1 MELEL
6 WMWGAFGVFVVAM
19 LVVDLVAFGGRGEE
33 ISVRR
38 AVGWSIGWTAL
49 GLAFGG
55 LLWWWQGRA
64 PAEEYLAG
72 FLIEKSLSVDN
83 LFVFAL
89 IFGYFAVPAAYQ
101 RRVIFWGIVGAI
113 VLRALFILAGAA
125 LLDAF
130 HYAIYVFGAFLVLTG
145 IRMARHSTVEI
156 HPERN
161 PVLKLLGRVLPMTAG
176 YHGDRLTVRE
186 NGRRLATPMMAA
198 LVLVATFDVVF
209 AVDSIPAIFAITRD
223 TFIVYA
229 ANAFSLLGLAALY
242 FVLAG
247 MMGRFRYLN
256 VGLAAVLIFVGLKM
270 ALSDVYKVPAFVSL
284 AVIGVLLAAA
294 VGASILRPAPASD
307 VAADELPAQLLHEG
321 RHGTYAAAQI
331 GGHMKAVVGQRDH
344 RVAVRPFSDPTC
356 DAGPYRW
363 TLDRQTIRPSTRRS
377 SNQCERSRS
386 SWQPRSL
393 PWPPSSPRPS
403 RLARLPARPTSSRPP

>member
-19 LVVDLVAFGGRGEE
+19 LVVDLVAFGGRGHE

-38 AVGWSIGWTAL
+38 AVGWSIGWTVL
-49 GLAFGG
+49 GLSFGG
-55 LLWWWQGRA
+55 FLWWWQGGA

-72 FLIEKSLSVDN
+72 FLIEKSLSIDN

-89 IFGYFAVPAAYQ
+89 IFSYFAVPAVHQ

-113 VLRALFILAGAA
+113 VLRGLFILAGAA

-161 PVLKLLGRVLPMTAG
+161 PVLKLLGRALPMTAG
-176 YHGDRLTVRE
+176 YHDDRLTVSE
-186 NGRRLATPMMAA
+186 NGRRMATPMMAA

-270 ALSDVYKVPAFVSL
+270 ALSDVYKVSAFVSL
-284 AVIGVLLAAA
+284 AVICLLLTVA
-294 VGASILRPAPASD
+294 VGASILRPVPASD
-307 VAADELPAQLLHEG
+307 EEADELPTPLLHEKG
-321 RHGTYAAAQI
+321 AGLTSPHGSWT
-331 GGHMKAVVGQRDH
+331 
-344 RVAVRPFSDPTC
+344 RP
-356 DAGPYRW
+356 G
-363 TLDRQTIRPSTRRS
+363 
-377 SNQCERSRS
+377 
-386 SWQPRSL
+386 
-393 PWPPSSPRPS
+393 
-403 RLARLPARPTSSRPP
+403 

>member
-1 MELEL
+1 MKLEL
-6 WMWGAFGVFVVAM
+6 WMWGAFGVFVVA
-19 LVVDLVAFGGRGEE
+19 LLLIDLVAFGRRGEHV
-33 ISVRR
+33 SFRR
-38 AVGWSIGWTAL
+38 AVGWSIGWTVL

-55 LLWWWQGRA
+55 FLWAWQGRV

-89 IFGYFAVPAAYQ
+89 IFGYFAVPAAHQ

-130 HYAIYVFGAFLVLTG
+130 HYTIYVFGAFLVLTG
-145 IRMARHSTVEI
+145 IRMARHTTVEI

-161 PVLKLLGRVLPMTAG
+161 PVLKLLGRVLPLTAG

-186 NGRRLATPMMAA
+186 GGRRLATPLLAA

-209 AVDSIPAIFAITRD
+209 AVDSIPAIFAVTRD

-256 VGLAAVLIFVGLKM
+256 VGLAAVLVFVGLKM
-270 ALSDVYKVPAFVSL
+270 TLADVYKVPVLASLSVIVLTL
-284 AVIGVLLAAA
+284 AVA
-294 VGASILRPAPASD
+294 VGASLLRPEAEADGPS
-307 VAADELPAQLLHEG
+307 AAG
-321 RHGTYAAAQI
+321 
-331 GGHMKAVVGQRDH
+331 
-344 RVAVRPFSDPTC
+344 
-356 DAGPYRW
+356 
-363 TLDRQTIRPSTRRS
+363 
-377 SNQCERSRS
+377 
-386 SWQPRSL
+386 
-393 PWPPSSPRPS
+393 
-403 RLARLPARPTSSRPP
+403 